1 MTLTV
6 KQGLAKFMSDMFT
19 EPDNHVVDPARVVAV
34 AAAFSFIV
42 LAFYDVA
49 VLHNHF
55 EYTNYGIGLSAV
67 LVALG
72 AATKLKP
79 NSKGEDRA

>member
-1 MTLTV
+1 MTLSIMGGV
-6 KQGLAKFMSDMFT
+6 HKFMSDMFT

-34 AAAFSFIV
+34 SAAFSFIG

-79 NSKGEDRA
+79 NSKGEDNA